1 MSVSWEL
8 AGPPDPNDPRV
19 VPSSMQFTLV
29 PKESGTY
36 IEWNLAEGVRMAG
49 GNPRKDRP
57 YVLRFV
63 LSPADAR

>member
-1 MSVSWEL
+1 
-8 AGPPDPNDPRV
+8 
-19 VPSSMQFTLV
+19 MQLTLV